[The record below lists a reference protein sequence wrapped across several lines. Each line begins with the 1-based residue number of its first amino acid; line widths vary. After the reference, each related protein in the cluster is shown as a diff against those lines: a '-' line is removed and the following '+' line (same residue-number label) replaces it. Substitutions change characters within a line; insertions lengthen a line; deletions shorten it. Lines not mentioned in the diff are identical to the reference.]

1 MSTLRT
7 CLAVAVPLG
16 LALAV
21 LPAAPASAGDGVE
34 RAGDCTRTS
43 TTKIKASHDDGRIEL
58 EGEVDSN
65 RRGQTWRWSMLDGT
79 TRVAAGTSTTVA
91 PSGSF
96 SVERRIANRAGT
108 RTLTFRASNAATGER
123 CTAVVR
129 F

>member
-16 LALAV
+16 LAVTV
-21 LPAAPASAGDGVE
+21 LPASPASAGDGVQ
-34 RAGDCTRTS
+34 RAGDCTRASS
-43 TTKIKASHDDGRIEL
+43 TKVKASHDNGRIEL

-65 RRGQTWRWSMLDGT
+65 RRGQTWRWSMLDNGT
-79 TRVAAGTSTTVA
+79 VVARGTSTTVA

-96 SVERRIANRAGT
+96 SVERRIANRPGT
-108 RTLTFRASNAATGER
+108 RTLTFRATNPTTHER

-129 F
+129 L